1 MSEQD
6 MKKWHI
12 DSLKT
17 ALVSM
22 IQRLDSNRTQ
32 LRARGELVENI
43 FTTWRNAV
51 LGGVLVSAS
60 VILGLSSVGLL
71 KEFMVLMLIADL
83 LIGLIMFIVFSVI
96 KGKVHALILSM
107 DVSFLS
113 AINKL
118 NFLRDYF
125 ITETYYLDNI
135 EDERINFFFEY
146 GIFASTAVTA
156 DLIDEFEIMSNSV
169 FFMKIRYNLQQGLG
183 VIMAGMNAAIDFYE
197 KSKSYWNNYSSD
209 LHHLRYVHE
218 YFFSYHRYKIE
229 IETGKMEKQ
238 TDN

>member
-96 KGKVHALILSM
+96 KGKVHARILSM

-113 AINKL
+113 AIN
-118 NFLRDYF
+118 
-125 ITETYYLDNI
+125 
-135 EDERINFFFEY
+135 
-146 GIFASTAVTA
+146 
-156 DLIDEFEIMSNSV
+156 
-169 FFMKIRYNLQQGLG
+169 
-183 VIMAGMNAAIDFYE
+183 
-197 KSKSYWNNYSSD
+197 
-209 LHHLRYVHE
+209 
-218 YFFSYHRYKIE
+218 
-229 IETGKMEKQ
+229 
-238 TDN
+238 